1 MPEKWKNQ
9 KERSMKKVDE
19 KMKKEYNRK
28 ELGRG
33 ERGKYLKSYQDGHN
47 LVLLNPE
54 VAKAFPTEKAVNEA
68 LLSLI
73 EIARNA
79 TGVKKQAN

>member
-9 KERSMKKVDE
+9 KERSMNKVDE

-54 VAKAFPTEKAVNEA
+54 VAKAFPTEKSVNEA

>member
-1 MPEKWKNQ
+1 MPGKWKHQ
-9 KERSMKKVDE
+9 KERFMKRGNKA
-19 KMKKEYNRK
+19 MRKEYNRK
-28 ELGRG
+28 ELGKG

-73 EIARNA
+73 EVAKNTA
-79 TGVKKQAN
+79 GLKKQAN